1 MDSITQAALGGVVGE
16 LVLGRKIG
24 GGKGMLWGIL
34 FGTFP
39 DLDVFLKFGREG
51 IELLRWHRGISHS
64 LLFIVLIPLLLAKP
78 LSFLHRKRG
87 LSSSRAAW
95 FIFLAWGTH
104 VLIDVFTGYGTQIF
118 EPFSDQRVSMNN
130 IAIVDPLFTLPLLF
144 CLLWWP
150 LRGLHHLIK
159 ILAWKISESDP
170 EERPHFPTFKKRRT
184 TIALTLSSLYVIFS
198 LIMKLWAYDR
208 ISTQM
213 EAQVPKGELVAVSPT
228 LFNTLLW
235 RALIETEKGYFI
247 TYWSPFDK
255 NEDKTKFEF
264 IAKNHQLAKKFQGE
278 EDFKTLKWFS
288 RGHWVARQDQNQS
301 VIFTDIRFGELR
313 DPKKQSMIPIFNWSL
328 DYDQDEKLISKRVS
342 KPRPST
348 QDALNSLFKRVIGE
362 KDDWE
367 RVKTY

>member
-34 FGTFP
+34 FGTLP
-39 DLDVFLKFGREG
+39 DLDVFFKFGHEG
-51 IELLRWHRGISHS
+51 IKLLQWHRGISHS

-87 LSSSRAAW
+87 LSPYRAAW

-118 EPFSDQRVSMNN
+118 EPFSDRRVSMNN
-130 IAIVDPLFTLPLLF
+130 IAIVDPFFTLPLLL

-170 EERPHFPTFKKRRT
+170 EDRPHFPAFKQRRT
-184 TIALTLSSLYVIFS
+184 IIALTLSSLYVIFS

-208 ISTQM
+208 ITTQM
-213 EAQVPKGELVAVSPT
+213 EAQVPKGELVSVSPT

-235 RALIETEKGYFI
+235 RALIETETGYFI
-247 TYWSPFDK
+247 TYWSPLDK
-255 NEDKTKFEF
+255 DQDKTKFEF
-264 IAKNHQLAKKFQGE
+264 IAKQQSFAQKFQDD
-278 EDFKTLKWFS
+278 EDFKILKWFS
-288 RGHWVARQDQNQS
+288 RGHWVARQGPGQS
-301 VIFTDIRFGELR
+301 IIFTDIRFGELR
-313 DPKKQSMIPIFNWSL
+313 DPKNQSMIPIFNWSL
-328 DYDQDEKLISKRVS
+328 DYDQDGKLISKRVS
-342 KPRPST
+342 KPRPDT
-348 QDALNSLFKRVIGE
+348 QDALNLLFKRIIGE
-362 KDDWE
+362 KENWE
-367 RVKTY
+367 RVDAY